1 VKRGGERRDAG
12 GIRSFVAVLLPEPLR
27 ARLDEAAAPLRRGA
41 AAVSW
46 VRAENLHVTL
56 RFLGG
61 VDEGTIG
68 RVREALAEAA
78 AGLAPFRI
86 VLQGFGGFPASR
98 APRVVW
104 VGVTEGGDRLGAL
117 HGRVEAALARRR
129 IPAEGRPFHPHVTL
143 GRAREPRG
151 EAGLVELLGAPGAPL
166 GETVVDAIHL
176 MRSELHPAGARYS
189 VLAREPLRELV

>member
-1 VKRGGERRDAG
+1 MRRGGGGREAA

-27 ARLDEAAAPLRRGA
+27 ARLDEAAAPLRQGA

-46 VRAENLHVTL
+46 VRAENLHVTM

-61 VDEGTIG
+61 VDEATIG
-68 RVREALAEAA
+68 RVREALGEAA

-86 VLQGFGGFPASR
+86 VLQGFGGFPTPR
-98 APRVVW
+98 TPRVVW
-104 VGVTEGGDRLGAL
+104 VGVTDGSERLGML
-117 HGRVEAALARRR
+117 HARVEAALARRR

-151 EAGLVELLGAPGAPL
+151 AVELATWLGAPGAPL
-166 GETVVDAIHL
+166 GETLVDAVHL

-189 VLAREPLRELV
+189 VLAREPLRE